1 MIEIS
6 HLGKRFDD
14 LTVLE
19 DISLHINDGEI
30 YGIIG
35 QSGAGKSTLLR
46 CINGLETYQS
56 GSVKI
61 DGQEVKALST
71 KELHALQKQ
80 MGMIF
85 QNFNLL
91 SRLNVFDNV
100 ALPMRFAGLSPRK
113 PENKK
118 RILDLIELVGL
129 SDKLKARPRELSGGQ
144 KQRVAIARALVLN
157 PRILLCDEATS
168 ALDPRITQG
177 ILQLLQQIRNEL
189 GLTVVV
195 VTHQMEVVKQI
206 CERVSFLKDS
216 HLIQEGKPEE
226 LFVMPNDDIRA
237 FLGKTDEEALPN
249 KGRYIKL
256 FFTENAFESEVISNM
271 ARDLNV
277 DFSICRANLEDFR
290 GQILGSLVLNV
301 KPRDAAQ
308 VLKYLKDKSII
319 AEEGY

>member
-1 MIEIS
+1 MIEIT
-6 HLGKRFDD
+6 HLSKSFGD
-14 LTVLE
+14 LRVLE

-46 CINGLETYQS
+46 CINGLESYQE

-61 DGQEVKALST
+61 DGQEVRSLST

-100 ALPMRFAGLSPRK
+100 ALPMRFAGLNPRK
-113 PENKK
+113 PENKQ

-129 SDKLKARPRELSGGQ
+129 SDKLKAKPRELSGGQ

-177 ILQLLQQIRNEL
+177 ILSLLTKIRDEM
-189 GLTVVV
+189 GITVVV

-216 HLIQEGKPEE
+216 RLIQEGRPEE
-226 LFVMPNDDIRA
+226 LFVMPNEDIRA
-237 FLGKTDEEALPN
+237 FLGKIDEALPDT
-249 KGRYIKL
+249 GRYIKL
-256 FFTENAFESEVISNM
+256 FFTENAFESEVISTM
-271 ARDLNV
+271 ARELNV
-277 DFSICRANLEDFR
+277 PFSICRANLEDFR
-290 GQILGSLVLNV
+290 GKILGSLVLNV
-301 KPRDAAQ
+301 RQADGDR
-308 VLKYLKDKSII
+308 VLQYLSDKNII
-319 AEEGY
+319 VEEGY